1 MKKKRITYGVAGM
14 MEYQAVIHVG
24 KAVLKVLFT
33 DGSMTA
39 MGVNPATFTT
49 DNFMVQHAIE
59 HSADFRRG
67 RIHVMH
73 VIELDEAVHIEREP
87 AGAEVQP
94 VAASSDGTAVAAVK
108 GAAGGD
114 KAEEAAPAADGAA
127 EEAPA
132 EVGTEVEFD
141 TNDEAKD
148 YLEQQFGVSRSK
160 LRTRADIMAC
170 GEGYGVKISFS

>member
-1 MKKKRITYGVAGM
+1 M

-87 AGAEVQP
+87 AGAEAQP
-94 VAASSDGTAVAAVK
+94 VDGTAVAVVED
-108 GAAGGD
+108 AAGGD
-114 KAEEAAPAADGAA
+114 KAAEAAPAADGAV

-160 LRTRADIMAC
+160 LRTRADIVAC

>member
-1 MKKKRITYGVAGM
+1 MKKKRITYGVSGM

-94 VAASSDGTAVAAVK
+94 VDGTAVAAVED
-108 GAAGGD
+108 AAGGD

-160 LRTRADIMAC
+160 LRTRADIVAC